1 MQLAML
7 IMIRITSRSQGY
19 LRVDFFWD
27 NNLDSTLLQDKES
40 SSDCEDELEEKP
52 KLRNKK
58 LSAAKRR
65 DQERQK
71 ERETCRREE
80 ALVNN
85 QLPNSVDQFDRLVL
99 ASPDNSIAWLQ
110 HMAYQLRAT
119 EIEKA

>member
-7 IMIRITSRSQGY
+7 IMIRITNRSQGY

-27 NNLDSTLLQDKES
+27 DILDSTLLQDKES

-58 LSAAKRR
+58 LSATKRR
-65 DQERQK
+65 ERERQK
-71 ERETCRREE
+71 ERETCQREE

-99 ASPDNSIAWLQ
+99 ASLDNSIAWLQ

>member
-1 MQLAML
+1 ML

-27 NNLDSTLLQDKES
+27 DNLDSTLLQGKES

-65 DQERQK
+65 EQERQK
-71 ERETCRREE
+71 ERETCQREE

-85 QLPNSVDQFDRLVL
+85 QLPNSVDRFDRLVL
-99 ASPDNSIAWLQ
+99 ASQDSSIVWLQ
-110 HMAYQLRAT
+110 YMGYHLQAT